1 MEIKVLNSDATYS
14 HVALIGKLDIVG
26 VGEIENKFLGYT
38 AARKVGSVVDL
49 SGVTFVGSMGLR
61 IFLSAAKALHLEKK
75 KLVLLNPTPLVKDV
89 LDASGIG
96 DVVPIETDLQ
106 AAIATAQG

>member
-1 MEIKVLNSDATYS
+1 MEIKPLTADATYT
-14 HVALIGKLDIVG
+14 HIALIGKLDIVG

-38 AARKVGSVVDL
+38 AARKVGAVVDL

-75 KLVLLNPTPLVKDV
+75 KLVLLNPAPLVKDV
-89 LDASGIG
+89 L
-96 DVVPIETDLQ
+96 PIMTDLES
-106 AAIATAQG
+106 AIATAQG